1 MYLLASFF
9 NVQNNEMVFEQFI
22 QYDPIESWIKQP
34 LEGLF
39 SHIKVWLVG
48 LIKLNYLMVPIP
60 LMSTSWKGLLGR
72 LDRIRHLMAPPH
84 FVNTMEW

>member
-39 SHIKVWLVG
+39 SHIKVLLVG
-48 LIKLNYLMVPIP
+48 LINELLNGPH
-60 LMSTSWKGLLGR
+60 T
-72 LDRIRHLMAPPH
+72 LD
-84 FVNTMEW
+84 VNIMEGVTWQIG

>member
-1 MYLLASFF
+1 MYLLASIF
-9 NVQNNEMVFEQFI
+9 NVQKTEMVFEQFI

-48 LIKLNYLMVPIP
+48 LINELLNGPH
-60 LMSTSWKGLLGR
+60 T
-72 LDRIRHLMAPPH
+72 LD
-84 FVNTMEW
+84 VNIMEGVTWQIG

>member
-22 QYDPIESWIKQP
+22 QYDPIRSWIKQP
-34 LEGLF
+34 LEGPF

-60 LMSTSWKGLLGR
+60 LMLTSWKGLLGR